1 MRLTRRV
8 LIQRIAQL
16 GGYAAAFSTMNALG
30 LIPAAGAS
38 PLPQLSAD
46 FGKGKRVVILGA
58 GISGLVAAY
67 ELRKAGFDCTVLE
80 ARERPGGRSWSVR
93 DGSKVEFTDGA
104 IQHCSW

>member
-30 LIPAAGAS
+30 LIPAVGAS

-46 FGKGKRVVILGA
+46 FGKGKKVVILGA
-58 GISGLVAAY
+58 GITGLVAAY
-67 ELRKAGFDCTVLE
+67 ELRKAGFDCPILE
-80 ARERPGGRSWSVR
+80 SRERPGGRNSSGR
-93 DGSKVEFTDGA
+93 DGA
-104 IQHCSW
+104 QLQ